1 MEPGDFLAVNVIV
14 DSADH
19 AVHLAET
26 LVLERLAAT
35 APVEAPHEAY
45 RLVDGEELAVYR
57 EWTVRAITIADRFD
71 ALCERAAGLPGIV
84 VPGITAAPLTL
95 MHPRLEGW
103 LRQVLR
109 ACGADSGTASSPGRG
124 SGS

>member
-1 MEPGDFLAVNVIV
+1 MQPGDFLAVNVIV
-14 DSADH
+14 DRADH
-19 AVHLAET
+19 AVQLAET
-26 LVLERLAAT
+26 LGLERLAAT
-35 APVEAPHEAY
+35 AHIEASHEAY
-45 RLVDGEELAVYR
+45 RLVDGDELSLQR

-103 LRQVLR
+103 LRQVMR
-109 ACGADSGTASSPGRG
+109 ACGGDNGMTSPPRPGG
-124 SGS
+124 

>member
-1 MEPGDFLAVNVIV
+1 MQPGDFLAVNVIV
-14 DSADH
+14 DRADY
-19 AVHLAET
+19 AVQLAET

-35 APVEAPHEAY
+35 AHIEASHEAY
-45 RLVDGEELAVYR
+45 RLVDGDELSLQR

-103 LRQVLR
+103 LQQVMH
-109 ACGADSGTASSPGRG
+109 ACEGSSGTVRRG
-124 SGS
+124 